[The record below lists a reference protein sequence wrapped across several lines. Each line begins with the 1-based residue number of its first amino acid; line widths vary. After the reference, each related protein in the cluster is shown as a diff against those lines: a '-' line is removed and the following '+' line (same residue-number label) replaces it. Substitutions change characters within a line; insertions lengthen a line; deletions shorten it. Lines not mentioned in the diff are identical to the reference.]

1 MLTKLRKKALSAC
14 QGAKLLTAIFVH
26 STWTCL
32 SFLLALLRSAFGA
45 TEQCSGVE
53 FLEGW
58 VSHARTHEASHAF
71 RYDVRMALV
80 DLDHPP
86 HWWALEPIQRL
97 TAEERWYH
105 QNPIQIYFCEDQGE
119 YKRGVCEV
127 TNTPWNHHVFFVFD
141 LKGDEQLGFGVWK
154 IWFPRLFRAHLQLQP
169 SSFLRARAEH
179 AGSLQML
186 WRYGFQ
192 PQRTALRIYWNA
204 VKLLRFLEQR
214 KELRGCLNCW
224 VFEYALED
232 GFNNLPCSGLLPEG
246 SADMRQKYSDFT
258 ELNTGKAFE
267 WQLSN
272 VTIPKVGKVCH
283 PEG

>member
-1 MLTKLRKKALSAC
+1 MAC
-14 QGAKLLTAIFVH
+14 VRPSVQ
-26 STWTCL
+26 
-32 SFLLALLRSAFGA
+32 
-45 TEQCSGVE
+45 
-53 FLEGW
+53 
-58 VSHARTHEASHAF
+58 ASHAF
-71 RYDVRMALV
+71 
-80 DLDHPP
+80 
-86 HWWALEPIQRL
+86 
-97 TAEERWYH
+97 
-105 QNPIQIYFCEDQGE
+105 G
-119 YKRGVCEV
+119 
-127 TNTPWNHHVFFVFD
+127 
-141 LKGDEQLGFGVWK
+141 
-154 IWFPRLFRAHLQLQP
+154 
-169 SSFLRARAEH
+169 
-179 AGSLQML
+179 GSLQML